1 MNLYKR
7 FVLGSPTSKAFGWFG
22 LSMFVLGIISA
33 IFNIV
38 IGSFIWGFSPFNI
51 LAGISNV
58 VVCAFLWSV
67 TKPNE

>member
-7 FVLGSPTSKAFGWFG
+7 FVLGSPCGKPFGW
-22 LSMFVLGIISA
+22 LALTMFVLGIVSA

-51 LAGISNV
+51 LAGISNL
-58 VVCAFLWSV
+58 VVCAFLWTS
-67 TKPNE
+67 TSND